1 LKGFTRDHKFVPMT
15 DYKKV
20 TRKSR
25 DSQTK
30 LEGIRLRRD
39 KKIPVYNTKV
49 NWDNKR
55 KPFKMWIVK
64 HPEGS
69 DVVKGSVT
77 IVMAEH
83 YGQAIDD
90 FITIWNKENRM
101 NRNIGYPVVQGTA
114 DKNFRYKRDIVRK
127 QRDPAIFDK
136 VHELRQSE
144 FKFEPNTQKNLT
156 TQGSIRFLVDDIQ
169 SEIPKKTE
177 IGLAVDLE
185 KSNVSEKLLEEQI
198 KFLEKS
204 AIEMYKFKQVG
215 KTKTVRIKQADRDE
229 LHRRIGDRLLM
240 QVASLDSAPSPDFQK
255 RGLTLRKL
263 HQQDASEDEFFGI
276 DKS

>member
-1 LKGFTRDHKFVPMT
+1 MT
-15 DYKKV
+15 EYKKV

-30 LEGIRLRRD
+30 SVGIRLRRD

-90 FITIWNKENRM
+90 YITIWNKENRM
-101 NRNIGYPVVQGTA
+101 NRKIGYPVVQGTA
-114 DKNFRYKRDIVRK
+114 DKNFRYKKDTVRK
-127 QRDPAIFDK
+127 ARGYNLSNLQVKSKKEVRRLIVTRNFLNYYVEDLPEAKEVRDSVNRLMNELK
-136 VHELRQSE
+136 VLD
-144 FKFEPNTQKNLT
+144 LT
-156 TQGSIRFLVDDIQ
+156 IEKILT
-169 SEIPKKTE
+169 K
-177 IGLAVDLE
+177 ALE
-185 KSNVSEKLLEEQI
+185 NKVE
-198 KFLEKS
+198 
-204 AIEMYKFKQVG
+204 
-215 KTKTVRIKQADRDE
+215 
-229 LHRRIGDRLLM
+229 
-240 QVASLDSAPSPDFQK
+240 
-255 RGLTLRKL
+255 
-263 HQQDASEDEFFGI
+263 
-276 DKS
+276 

>member
-1 LKGFTRDHKFVPMT
+1 MKGFTRDHKFVPMT

-30 LEGIRLRRD
+30 LEGVRLRRD

-90 FITIWNKENRM
+90 YITIWNKENRM
-101 NRNIGYPVVQGTA
+101 NRKIGYPVVQGTA
-114 DKNFRYKRDIVRK
+114 DKNFRYKKDSVRK
-127 QRDPAIFDK
+127 AREDPEFELFDIIEDVTGNNDPK
-136 VHELRQSE
+136 DV
-144 FKFEPNTQKNLT
+144 T
-156 TQGSIRFLVDDIQ
+156 VDFPI
-169 SEIPKKTE
+169 
-177 IGLAVDLE
+177 LE
-185 KSNVSEKLLEEQI
+185 KVMKENIQEILEREKIWKKGDSVSFPVGSLQNLRPETSHEEFELTGKGESGFYQYDFDLI
-198 KFLEKS
+198 NAEDLITYHGTSFGDIS
-204 AIEMYKFKQVG
+204 AGSMIDM
-215 KTKTVRIKQADRDE
+215 TVVVRRAD
-229 LHRRIGDRLLM
+229 L
-240 QVASLDSAPSPDFQK
+240 
-255 RGLTLRKL
+255 
-263 HQQDASEDEFFGI
+263 
-276 DKS
+276 

>member
-1 LKGFTRDHKFVPMT
+1 MKGFTRDHKFIPMT

-25 DSQTK
+25 DSKTMS
-30 LEGIRLRRD
+30 EGIRLRRD

-90 FITIWNKENRM
+90 YITIWNKENRM
-101 NRNIGYPVVQGTA
+101 NRKIGYPVVQGTA
-114 DKNFRYKRDIVRK
+114 DKSFRYKRDTMFNRKRVRSEAFNEIFK
-127 QRDPAIFDK
+127 NPQRWDLTSEEVGKA
-136 VHELRQSE
+136 ESE
-144 FKFEPNTQKNLT
+144 FLDKNTSSNDNVNKAIKEVSDQIEARTFQKT
-156 TQGSIRFLVDDIQ
+156 FVFLSGRDDPLGTREQ
-169 SEIPKKTE
+169 
-177 IGLAVDLE
+177 IGETGAL
-185 KSNVSEKLLEEQI
+185 LLEEALVDA
-198 KFLEKS
+198 KKEFPNRKVEV
-204 AIEMYKFKQVG
+204 M
-215 KTKTVRIKQADRDE
+215 E
-229 LHRRIGDRLLM
+229 LDDSDNYTFVHNEDTLKDLKENARRAKERFE
-240 QVASLDSAPSPDFQK
+240 ASL
-255 RGLTLRKL
+255 G
-263 HQQDASEDEFFGI
+263 
-276 DKS
+276 